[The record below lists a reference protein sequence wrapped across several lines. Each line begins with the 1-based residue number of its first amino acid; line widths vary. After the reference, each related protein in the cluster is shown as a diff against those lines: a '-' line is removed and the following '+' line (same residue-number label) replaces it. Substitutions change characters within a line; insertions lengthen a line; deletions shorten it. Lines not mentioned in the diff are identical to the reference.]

1 MLVFLNQL
9 RNTDLYPSNK
19 GFISSSPTMTKQ
31 KDSARFSEIRNSC
44 NILIQTYL

>member
-31 KDSARFSEIRNSC
+31 KDSARFSEIRISC
-44 NILIQTYL
+44 NILI